1 MRDCCLYYAPVHG
14 QILPRQILPKDVAEF
29 CRERGLP
36 YGAALESALTRG
48 DCAPYVHVF
57 TAEQLAFFARIGGHL
72 IVATPDVMLY
82 TTDQGELQHS
92 LLVQAMN
99 PIAAAGRPVV
109 LPALRKVLEIVTLEI
124 LTDTVPGARPA
135 MAWLSGRY
143 GTASVTLNAL
153 AGNNAALAKMLAVG
167 GEADGGQQY
176 QEAKEVR

>member
-1 MRDCCLYYAPVHG
+1 MRDCCVWFSPNG
-14 QILPRQILPKDVAEF
+14 QILPRQIDPTEVAEF

-48 DCAPYVHVF
+48 DRAPYVHVF
-57 TAEQLAFFARIGGHL
+57 TGEQLAFFARFGGHL

-124 LTDTVPGARPA
+124 LTDPRPA

-167 GEADGGQQY
+167 READGGQQY
-176 QEAKEVR
+176 EEAKEVR